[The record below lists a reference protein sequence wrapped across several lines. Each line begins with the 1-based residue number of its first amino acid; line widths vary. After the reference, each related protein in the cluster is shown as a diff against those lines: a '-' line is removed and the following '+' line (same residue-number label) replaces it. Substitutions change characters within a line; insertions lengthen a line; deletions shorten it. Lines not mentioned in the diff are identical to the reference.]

1 MLSAHTTKQTMR
13 LLKIDDAEDVPAIVE
28 AHAGAGKLK

>member
-1 MLSAHTTKQTMR
+1 E
-13 LLKIDDAEDVPAIVE
+13 KIDDAEDVPAIVE